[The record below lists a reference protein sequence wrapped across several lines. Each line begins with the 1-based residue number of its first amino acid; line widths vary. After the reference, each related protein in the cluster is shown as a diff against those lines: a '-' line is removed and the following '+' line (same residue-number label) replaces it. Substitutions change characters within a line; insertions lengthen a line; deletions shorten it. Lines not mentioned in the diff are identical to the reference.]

1 MELLENGFC
10 EVDGV
15 DPSSLKNK
23 GSPQKDA
30 ATVSTKIGIGSKPA
44 SSQKKTRGGKEDAL
58 KCQFCNKS
66 DKTFTV
72 NENLDMH
79 FWKDCVMLTECKHC
93 SQVIEIETY
102 NQHLLKECDKAS
114 DFKQCARCKESV
126 NKSEYEDHVASK

>member
-23 GSPQKDA
+23 GSPQKDT

-58 KCQFCNKS
+58 KC
-66 DKTFTV
+66 
-72 NENLDMH
+72 
-79 FWKDCVMLTECKHC
+79 
-93 SQVIEIETY
+93 
-102 NQHLLKECDKAS
+102 
-114 DFKQCARCKESV
+114 
-126 NKSEYEDHVASK
+126 